1 VFNTWRIC
9 SSVNLFF
16 IVRDPLGYSLSRTL
30 TFLWTSFWG
39 AGQHLAQCE
48 ALLIE
53 EAPII
58 PIYYELQQYV
68 KKNHIQMPSNRE
80 VKDFDFKWISI
91 VKDDKKSHY

>member
-39 AGQHLAQCE
+39 AGQTQACLSLM
-48 ALLIE
+48 ALDFFDQTPQGKRLKNDDGLK
-53 EAPII
+53 
-58 PIYYELQQYV
+58 YRLQRCKRQDQSW
-68 KKNHIQMPSNRE
+68 H
-80 VKDFDFKWISI
+80 
-91 VKDDKKSHY
+91 